1 MYEKIAWENF
11 CKTGDVESFIEYKK
25 IMEMN
30 SNVENATKK
39 EIGDVLSEF
48 NKNQGDSDKGNDL

>member
-11 CKTGDVESFIEYKK
+11 CKTGDVESFIEYRK

-30 SNVENATKK
+30 NNVENATEK

-48 NKNQGDSDKGNDL
+48 NKNQGDSNKGDNL